1 MDTRA
6 IDKMVTNE
14 RLLNI
19 VCNGIPEPKIAV
31 IGVGGAGNNIV
42 NNIQGGCR
50 KNVHTIAI
58 NTDEKALK
66 GVNASTKLLL
76 GKDVTQGRGTN
87 GFPEVGEYCAEC
99 AKKAIRDAVVGH
111 DIAFVIAGM
120 GGGTGTGMAP
130 VVARTATELHCLT
143 FVIAINPFTFE
154 RERTEKAQE
163 GVRRLREITPNAIVL
178 ENDLLLKVAENLPLH
193 KAFEIIDRNVMKLI
207 ESFCSKVTQTFMEQ
221 FQNEI
226 DQWLRDNQ
234 SVSAP
239 VSEPEIVIAPRPV
252 ACEMPLEPLVVKTQL
267 PQ

>member
-6 IDKMVTNE
+6 IEKMAAND

-19 VCNGIPEPKIAV
+19 VCNGIPEPRIAV

-42 NNIQGGCR
+42 NNIQSGCR

-66 GVNASTKLLL
+66 GVSANTKLLL

-99 AKKAIRDAVVGH
+99 AKKAIRDAVMGH

-120 GGGTGTGMAP
+120 GGGTGTGIAP
-130 VVARTATELHCLT
+130 VVARTAKELNCLT

-154 RERTEKAQE
+154 RERSEKARD
-163 GVRRLREITPNAIVL
+163 GVRKLKEITPNAIVL
-178 ENDLLLKVAENLPLH
+178 ENDLLLKVAENQPLH

-207 ESFCSKVTQTFMEQ
+207 ESFCSKVTQTFIEQ
-221 FQNEI
+221 FQHEI
-226 DQWLRDNQ
+226 DQWMRDNQ
-234 SVSAP
+234 SAKAP
-239 VSEPEIVIAPRPV
+239 VSEPEIVIAPRPM
-252 ACEMPLEPLVVKTQL
+252 ACEMPLEPLVAKTQL

>member
-6 IDKMVTNE
+6 IEKMAAND

-19 VCNGIPEPKIAV
+19 VCNGIPEPRIAV

-120 GGGTGTGMAP
+120 GGGTGTGIAP
-130 VVARTATELHCLT
+130 VVARTAKELNCLT

-154 RERTEKAQE
+154 RERSEKARD
-163 GVRRLREITPNAIVL
+163 GVRKLKEISPNAIVL
-178 ENDLLLKVAENLPLH
+178 ENDLLLKVAENQPLH

-207 ESFCSKVTQTFMEQ
+207 ESFCSKVTQTFIEQ
-221 FQNEI
+221 FQHEI
-226 DQWLRDNQ
+226 DQWMRDNQ
-234 SVSAP
+234 SAKAP
-239 VSEPEIVIAPRPV
+239 VNEPEIVIAPRPL
-252 ACEMPLEPLVVKTQL
+252 ACEMPLEPLLAKTQL

>member
-6 IDKMVTNE
+6 IEKMAAND

-19 VCNGIPEPKIAV
+19 VCNGIPEPRIAV

-66 GVNASTKLLL
+66 GVNANTKLLL

-120 GGGTGTGMAP
+120 GGGTGTGIAP
-130 VVARTATELHCLT
+130 VVARTAKELNCLT

-154 RERTEKAQE
+154 RERSEKARD
-163 GVRRLREITPNAIVL
+163 GVRKLKEITPNAIVL
-178 ENDLLLKVAENLPLH
+178 ENDLLLKVAENQPLH

-207 ESFCSKVTQTFMEQ
+207 ESFCSKVSQTFMEQ
-221 FQNEI
+221 FQHEI
-226 DQWLRDNQ
+226 DQWMRDNQ
-234 SVSAP
+234 SAKAP
-239 VSEPEIVIAPRPV
+239 VSEPEKIIAPRPM
-252 ACEMPLEPLVVKTQL
+252 ACEMPLEPLTAKTQL